1 MSVWRGGLALGAI
14 ALAAAVSSGSR
25 ALGVVGVGFLL
36 SSLLTWLWTWI
47 AESPVTVTYGVHP
60 IPATEG
66 DCVRIAIEVSRRSRF
81 LLGSMAVT
89 AAIGRVGKRTC
100 QLHVR
105 GRTARGE
112 LDLGPMPRGVFPI
125 SGTEVMLGDLLGLV
139 SLSPAVSCEP
149 ARVVVRPRL
158 IELDGLFSE
167 AGRAGGDG
175 RRLLLR
181 RSAGFDF
188 HSVREYEQGESLRR
202 VHWPTS
208 ARRGR
213 LMVKEL
219 EDRAYD
225 GVVVILDCD
234 PRGAVGEPP
243 ESSFDV
249 AVRAAGS
256 ILQAHATRG
265 RPATFV
271 STGRERAVVPVRS
284 AADDLGGAVTALA
297 AAEPDALHGL
307 ARFLASDN
315 PSVAGGGEVVVVTAT
330 LDSAAFA
337 AVLALAGRRVVS
349 VVWVDAASFA
359 ARPTRAEPGV
369 LRLAAHGLSTAVV
382 RRGDDLADELSARR
396 LVEAVGRA

>member
-1 MSVWRGGLALGAI
+1 VSVWRGGVALGAI

-36 SSLLTWLWTWI
+36 ASGLTWLWTWI
-47 AESPVTVTYGVHP
+47 AESPASVTHTVQPV
-60 IPATEG
+60 PATEG
-66 DCVRIAIEVSRRSRF
+66 DRVCVAVEVRRSSRL
-81 LLGSMAVT
+81 LLGSMALT
-89 AAIGRVGKRTC
+89 ATIGRIGERTC
-100 QLHVR
+100 RLRVH
-105 GRTARGE
+105 GRTAWGE
-112 LDLGPMPRGVFPI
+112 IDLGRMPRGVFPI
-125 SGTEVMLGDLLGLV
+125 SRTEVTLGDLLGLV
-139 SLSPAVSCEP
+139 SLSPPVSCQP

-158 IELDGLFSE
+158 VELDGLFSE

-181 RSAGFDF
+181 RSAGYDF

-208 ARRGR
+208 ARRGQ

-234 PRGAVGEPP
+234 PPGAVGEPP
-243 ESSFDV
+243 DSSFDLG
-249 AVRAAGS
+249 VRAAGS
-256 ILQAHATRG
+256 ILRAHAIRG

-284 AADDLGGAVTALA
+284 AADDLGGAMSALA
-297 AAEPDALHGL
+297 AAEPDALYGL
-307 ARFLASDN
+307 ARFLGTDSPA
-315 PSVAGGGEVVVVTAT
+315 VGGGEVVIVTAT

-337 AVLALAGRRVVS
+337 AVLALARRRIVS

-359 ARPTRAEPGV
+359 ARPTRAEPGI
-369 LRLAAHGLSTAVV
+369 LRLAAHGIPTAVV
-382 RRGDDLADELSARR
+382 RRGDDLAEELSARR
-396 LVEAVGRA
+396 LEALGSG

>member
-1 MSVWRGGLALGAI
+1 VSVWRGSLALGAI
-14 ALAAAVSSGSR
+14 VLAAAVSSGSR
-25 ALGVVGVGFLL
+25 ALGVVGVGFLIA
-36 SSLLTWLWTWI
+36 SLLTWLWTWI
-47 AESPVTVTYGVHP
+47 VESPAAVAYEIEP
-60 IPATEG
+60 MPASEG
-66 DCVRIAIEVSRRSRF
+66 DRVRIAVEVRRSSRL
-81 LLGSMAVT
+81 LLGSMALT
-89 AAIGRVGKRTC
+89 ATIGRLGERTSR
-100 QLHVR
+100 LRVH

-112 LDLGPMPRGVFPI
+112 IDLGRMPRGVFPI
-125 SGTEVMLGDLLGLV
+125 SATEVALGDLLGLV

-149 ARVVVRPRL
+149 AQVVVRPRL
-158 IELDGLFSE
+158 VELDGLFSE

-208 ARRGR
+208 ARRGQ

-219 EDRAYD
+219 EDRAVD

-234 PRGAVGEPP
+234 PLGAVGKPP
-243 ESSFDV
+243 DSSFDV

-271 STGRERAVVPVRS
+271 STGHERAVVPVRS
-284 AADDLGGAVTALA
+284 AADELGGAVSALA
-297 AAEPDALHGL
+297 AAEPDALYGL
-307 ARFLASDN
+307 ARFLGSDQA
-315 PSVAGGGEVVVVTAT
+315 VAGGGEVVVVTAT
-330 LDSAAFA
+330 LDASAFA
-337 AVLALAGRRVVS
+337 AILALGGRRLVS

-369 LRLAAHGLSTAVV
+369 MRLAAHGIPAAVL
-382 RRGDDLADELSARR
+382 RRGDDLVDVLSARR
-396 LVEAVGRA
+396 LGAVSRA